1 MYYPTA
7 GKISVVVKYVYVI
20 LQLICKAFFFFNLVN
35 LKPVPVNCPHPQSRA
50 TFLLS
55 VDLTALDTSCMFF
68 LHLSSLT
75 GLPSL
80 A

>member
-7 GKISVVVKYVYVI
+7 VVKFQFGKICI
-20 LQLICKAFFFFNLVN
+20 CNFAINLQSFFFFNLVN

-50 TFLLS
+50 TFLLF

-75 GLPSL
+75 GLPY
-80 A
+80 